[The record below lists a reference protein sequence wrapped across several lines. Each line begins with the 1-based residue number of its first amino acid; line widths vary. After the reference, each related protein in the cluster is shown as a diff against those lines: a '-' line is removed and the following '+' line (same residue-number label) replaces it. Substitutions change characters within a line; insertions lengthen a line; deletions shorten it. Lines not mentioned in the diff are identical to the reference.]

1 MLFDLTVNTNS
12 RKIMTLNPS
21 YPQDVTKTVIK
32 GNTVSA
38 TFSVQIAEAG
48 VPAKYT
54 YQWYVNGTAV
64 SGATSSTYTRT
75 GLSATATYTVY
86 CEVTNAAG
94 TVRSREAT
102 LKVTQYYTPVLN
114 TSYPANV
121 TGATVGSS
129 ATFKVA
135 IATAGVPESYTYQ
148 WYVNGSAV
156 SGATGATYT
165 RSNLTLGTYT
175 VYCKVTNAAG
185 TVQSRTATLTVT
197 KQYIFKTGTGLGS
210 GVSGFTCSRGSA
222 TVNTTQITA
231 TLPSYGGKKTTFL
244 TTQTVDVTNY
254 KTVTFEGVTASWSG
268 TGAYNHQMYLTAG
281 DASVKV
287 GAGNSDQYPDK
298 VMSSDG
304 TFRIDVSALSGKI
317 QIGGYYSCSDDDD
330 STGTFIIKNIYLTA

>member
-148 WYVNGSAV
+148 WYVRCHLYQKQSYPWHLYGVLQGNKRSRHGAEPNGNADCNEAV
-156 SGATGATYT
+156 YLQNWYRTWQ
-165 RSNLTLGTYT
+165 RSIWFYMFQRQCNCKYNTN
-175 VYCKVTNAAG
+175 YCNSSELWRQKD
-185 TVQSRTATLTVT
+185 
-197 KQYIFKTGTGLGS
+197 YIF
-210 GVSGFTCSRGSA
+210 
-222 TVNTTQITA
+222 N
-231 TLPSYGGKKTTFL
+231 
-244 TTQTVDVTNY
+244 DTN
-254 KTVTFEGVTASWSG
+254 
-268 TGAYNHQMYLTAG
+268 
-281 DASVKV
+281 
-287 GAGNSDQYPDK
+287 
-298 VMSSDG
+298 
-304 TFRIDVSALSGKI
+304 R
-317 QIGGYYSCSDDDD
+317 
-330 STGTFIIKNIYLTA
+330 